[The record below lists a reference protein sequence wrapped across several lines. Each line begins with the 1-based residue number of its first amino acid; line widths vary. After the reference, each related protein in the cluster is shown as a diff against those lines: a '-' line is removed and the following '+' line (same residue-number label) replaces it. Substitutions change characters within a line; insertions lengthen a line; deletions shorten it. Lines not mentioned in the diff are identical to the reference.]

1 MKSLISAVLITG
13 TILTGNQLL
22 AQDNLSI
29 GGTAGFGHTW
39 LSDAEDSKYQ
49 PAGNLG
55 FTLTYSTL
63 SNWGFGADLKW
74 SIEGGKSSPGNIT
87 NTTRL
92 DYVRIPLRAIYFFG
106 DRGNALRP
114 KIFAGPSFGFLI
126 GGKNETTT
134 NIGGSNV
141 TVETK
146 AKDFAK
152 SFDFGIGAG
161 VGFNY
166 RLVDRT
172 WLNADIGYYHGLL
185 DVIEDP
191 NIEQRNRNIGINVG
205 ITVGIGQVR

>member
-1 MKSLISAVLITG
+1 MKNLISAALITG
-13 TILTGNQLL
+13 TILTGNQVL

-39 LSDAEDSKYQ
+39 LSDADNSKYQ

-55 FTLTYSTL
+55 LTLTYSTQ

-74 SIEGGKSSPGNIT
+74 SIEGGKSSTGNTT

-92 DYVRIPLRAIYFFG
+92 DYMRIPLRAIYFFG

-114 KIFAGPSFGFLI
+114 KIFAGPSFGLLI
-126 GGKNETTT
+126 GGKNEATT
-134 NIGGSNV
+134 NIGGANV

-152 SFDFGIGAG
+152 SFDVGIGAG

-172 WLNADIGYYHGLL
+172 WLNADIGYYHGLI